1 MSLLEAFRIAIKE
14 LFANKMRSLL
24 TMLGVIIGVASVI
37 TLVSIGE
44 GVRWQISRQIEALGS
59 NLVIV
64 TPGKGTGGV
73 SGPTFTGAVSK
84 LRYDDA
90 LAIEKR
96 AGSVKNTAP
105 LIESGGVISLSRE
118 ANSKKVSTVVSGTS
132 ESYPEVRNQPLRA
145 GDFISRTDIRGYRQ
159 VAVLGD
165 TVRRKLFGDKTGIGE
180 EIHISGEHFKIIGVM
195 RKKGRTL
202 TIDNDD
208 RVFVP
213 ITVAEELLKTQ
224 QVSIIFV
231 QSVNPQE
238 VDDAVSQT
246 RRVLNLR
253 HQKSDFA
260 VSEQKDI
267 LSTFKGIMNTLT
279 AMLGGIA
286 GVSLLV
292 GGIGIMNIM
301 MVSVTERTR
310 EIGIRK
316 AVGAKNKDVMLQFL
330 LESIVISSFG
340 GALGIGLGFIGSRF
354 LDGLM
359 PNLKTMVSPWSILIA
374 FAFSLLVGLFF
385 GIYPARKAAR
395 LNPIDALRYE

>member
-14 LFANKMRSLL
+14 LVANKMRSLL

-73 SGPTFTGAVSK
+73 TSPGLTGAVSK
-84 LRYDDA
+84 LTYDDA
-90 LAIEKR
+90 LAIEQR
-96 AGSVKNTAP
+96 AGSVKNVAP
-105 LIESGGVISLSRE
+105 VIESWVTVELQKR
-118 ANSKKVSTVVSGTS
+118 VSTLISGTS
-132 ESYPEVRNQPLRA
+132 ASYPEVRNSPLRA
-145 GDFISRTDIRGYRQ
+145 GDFINQSDIRGYRR

-165 TVRRKLFGDKTGIGE
+165 TVRDKLFGKNTGIGK
-180 EIHISGEHFKIIGVM
+180 EIHINKEHFKIIGVM

-202 TIDNDD
+202 TIDNDN
-208 RVFVP
+208 RVFIP
-213 ITVAEELLKTQ
+213 ITVAEEMLRTK

-231 QSVNPQE
+231 QAVNSRE
-238 VDDAVSQT
+238 VNEAVSQT
-246 RRVLNLR
+246 RRVLANRL
-253 HQKSDFA
+253 QKADFA

-267 LSTFKGIMNTLT
+267 LVTFKGIMNTLT

-301 MVSVTERTR
+301 LVSVTERTR

-316 AVGAKNKDVMLQFL
+316 AVGAKNRHIMLQFL
-330 LESIVISSFG
+330 LESIVVSSFG
-340 GALGIGLGFIGSRF
+340 GALGIGLGFLGSRF
-354 LDGLM
+354 LDRLL
-359 PNLKTMVSPWSILIA
+359 PNLKTLVSPWSILIA
-374 FAFSLLVGLFF
+374 FSFSLFVGLFF

-395 LNPIDALRYE
+395 LNPIDALRFE